1 MLYNGSAQWTAQTQF
16 KDYVANGDVFG
27 DILLNFSYHLL
38 DIKRWTPKDTTQLM
52 QLLPLALHL
61 DNTNGTDELL
71 VRLQEAFHLIRQL
84 DDDESELLQRF
95 VYRTLF
101 SLADPNGFR
110 KFKTVFTKSVSDGK
124 DGVDM
129 VSNISRFMYEEMMAK
144 WNEGAEKGR
153 SEGIIEGI
161 AVGEVQ
167 VRTAIAN
174 SMLIEKLDLELISR
188 MTGFTLEELENLKNQ
203 QQ

>member
-1 MLYNGSAQWTAQTQF
+1 MKN
-16 KDYVANGDVFG
+16 
-27 DILLNFSYHLL
+27 SY
-38 DIKRWTPKDTTQLM
+38 RRY
-52 QLLPLALHL
+52 
-61 DNTNGTDELL
+61 GTDELL
-71 VRLQEAFHLIRQL
+71 ARLQEAFRLIRQL

-95 VYRTLF
+95 IYRTLF
-101 SLADPNGFR
+101 ILADPNGFR

-161 AVGEVQ
+161 AVGRAEGEVQ
-167 VRTAIAN
+167 GRTAIACT
-174 SMLIEKLDLELISR
+174 MLQDGVDMEQVSKY
-188 MTGFTLEELENLKNQ
+188 TGLTTEELKNLSIQ